1 MAGEMKLIDIPYEEV
16 EIKLIPGKGLNIG
29 AGKNEPLISK
39 VYGGEVG
46 IILDGR
52 GRQPFQ
58 LSEDTEE
65 RIKNLSTWSIESKEF
80 PEVEV
85 K

>member
-1 MAGEMKLIDIPYEEV
+1 MPGEMKLIETPYEEV
-16 EIKLIPGKGLNIG
+16 EMKLFPGRDMNIG
-29 AGKNEPLISK
+29 VGKNEPLKSK
-39 VYGGEVG
+39 VYGGMVG

-58 LSEDTEE
+58 LSTDVKK
-65 RIKNLSTWSIESKEF
+65 RIDNLSAWSIETQEF
-80 PEVEV
+80 PEIEV